1 MATTHA
7 HSSAWFPGQIFT
19 GEGLHEPSLLKSR
32 VRIKIMVTNTG
43 DRPVQVGSHFH
54 FFEVNRELDFD
65 REQAYGMRLL
75 IPAGTAIRF
84 EPGLTSEVELIAYA
98 GERYVI
104 GFNGLVE
111 GRLDDEQVKKRALAE
126 AKKQGF
132 KGVK

>member
-7 HSSAWFPGQIFT
+7 YSSAWFPGQIFT
-19 GEGLHEPSLLKSR
+19 DEGQHEPELLAHR

-65 REQAYGMRLL
+65 REKAYGMRLL
-75 IPAGTAIRF
+75 IPAGTAVRF
-84 EPGLTSEVELIAYA
+84 EPGLTSEIELIAYA

-104 GFNGLVE
+104 GFNGLVN
-111 GRLDDEQVKKRALAE
+111 GRLDDEQIKKQALSE

>member
-7 HSSAWFPGQIFT
+7 HSSAWFPGQIFID
-19 GEGLHEPSLLKSR
+19 EGMHEPDLLTSR
-32 VRIKIMVTNTG
+32 ARIKIMVTNTG

-54 FFEVNRELDFD
+54 FFEANRELDFD
-65 REQAYGMRLL
+65 REKAYGMRLL

-104 GFNGLVE
+104 GFNGLVN
-111 GRLDDEQVKKRALAE
+111 GRLDDEQVKKQALSE